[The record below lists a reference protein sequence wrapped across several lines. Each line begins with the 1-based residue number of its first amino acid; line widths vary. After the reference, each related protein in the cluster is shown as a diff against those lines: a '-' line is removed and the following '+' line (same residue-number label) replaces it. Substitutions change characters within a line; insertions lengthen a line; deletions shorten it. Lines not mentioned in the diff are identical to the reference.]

1 MYTFKGGNMI
11 ISTGTK
17 VVLVASL
24 VLPQF
29 GLMAQKLEEA
39 PVPPKIE
46 GKEME
51 LKRQAG
57 IGSEFAYAESGVVE
71 VGGSIN
77 FSDTKSRV
85 SSGFTPSVGYF
96 FNDNLQISAL
106 TNFTYTRLKDKE
118 ATGDTTSRSGSIVL
132 EPSVHMPVSRTQF
145 VFGGLGLGLYF
156 AKGQDTGTA
165 IAPRVGYK
173 TLVGRSGMLTAALQ
187 GVYALNKE
195 DNENIDGTVIT
206 VENGAN
212 IDIGYSVLF

>member
-1 MYTFKGGNMI
+1 MI
-11 ISTGTK
+11 ISTGKK

-29 GLMAQKLEEA
+29 TVVGQTLEQA
-39 PVPPKIE
+39 PMPPKIE

-57 IGSEFAYAESGVVE
+57 IGSDFAYAESGVIE

-77 FSDTKSRV
+77 YSNTKSRV
-85 SSGFTPSVGYF
+85 SSGFTPSLGYF
-96 FNDNLQISAL
+96 FNDNLQVSAL
-106 TNFTYTRLKDKE
+106 TNFTYTHLKDKN
-118 ATGDTTSRSGSIVL
+118 ATGDTTTRSGSIVL

-145 VFGGLGLGLYF
+145 VFGGLGLGSYF

-165 IAPRVGYK
+165 VAPRVGYK
-173 TLVGRSGMLTAALQ
+173 TLVGRSGLLTVALQ
-187 GVYALNKE
+187 GVYALNKKENE
-195 DNENIDGTVIT
+195 DVDGTVIT
-206 VENGAN
+206 VENGVN

>member
-1 MYTFKGGNMI
+1 MI
-11 ISTGTK
+11 ISTGKK
-17 VVLVASL
+17 VVLVVSL

-29 GLMAQKLEEA
+29 ALIAQKLETA
-39 PVPPKIE
+39 PLPPTIE

-57 IGSEFAYAESGVVE
+57 IGSDFAYAESGVVE
-71 VGGSIN
+71 VGGSI
-77 FSDTKSRV
+77 SYSSTKSRV

-106 TNFTYTRLKDKE
+106 TNFTYTHLKDAE
-118 ATGDTTSRSGSIVL
+118 ATGDTTTRSGSIVL
-132 EPSVHMPVSRTQF
+132 EPSVHMPLSRTQF
-145 VFGGLGLGLYF
+145 VFGGLGLGMYF

-165 IAPRVGYK
+165 TAPRVGYK
-173 TLVGRSGMLTAALQ
+173 TLVGRSGLLTAALQ

-195 DNENIDGTVIT
+195 ENDNVEGTVIT